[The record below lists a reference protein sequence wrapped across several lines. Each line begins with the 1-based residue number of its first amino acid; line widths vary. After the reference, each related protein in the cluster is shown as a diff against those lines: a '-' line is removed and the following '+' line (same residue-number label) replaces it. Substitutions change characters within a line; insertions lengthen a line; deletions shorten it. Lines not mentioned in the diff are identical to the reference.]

1 MRYPKKKDI
10 AKVLNEITDEDFIHV
25 IPKDAAKT
33 DKIKYELCKK
43 FSTYL
48 QKENISQA
56 ELARRLNIDRSRI
69 NYIVKYKIEYFTI
82 DRLYELLEKICPDL
96 ELKVS

>member
-1 MRYPKKKDI
+1 MKYPKKKDI
-10 AKVLNEITDEDFIHV
+10 TKVLNEITEEDFIHI
-25 IPKDAAKT
+25 IPKDATKI

-43 FSTYL
+43 FSAYL
-48 QKENISQA
+48 QKESISQA
-56 ELARRLNIDRSRI
+56 ELARRLNVDRSRI

-82 DRLYELLEKICPDL
+82 DRLYELLEKIYPNC